1 MPANLGC
8 WGERGCPEGDPGVE
22 SLGQPKDIWKV
33 DVEMENHIHVST
45 AAQVRTTHNSQKA
58 EATQVSLDGWVDK
71 WMSGWMDGWMDGWK
85 DGWMDIRMGGGRD
98 GQMDGWMGKWKMDG
112 WINGWWIGGWVD
124 E

>member
-71 WMSGWMDGWMDGWK
+71 WMSGWMDGWMDG
-85 DGWMDIRMGGGRD
+85 R
-98 GQMDGWMGKWKMDG
+98 MDG
-112 WINGWWIGGWVD
+112 WIYGWVEGGMDKWMGGWANGRWMGGWVD